1 MIELTGIRKKYV
13 MGTTEV
19 PVLNGIDLSVAKGE
33 MVSIMGSS
41 GSGKTTL
48 LNVLGILDA
57 FDEGSYRFN
66 GEVLQGMTETRAAL
80 FRCEHI
86 GFLFQ
91 AFHLL
96 PYKTALENVAL
107 PLRYRK
113 SVPRSERLER
123 AAAMLGRVGL
133 SHRADHLP
141 TELSG
146 GQQQR
151 VALARALVTRPNL
164 LLADEPTGAL
174 DSATGDEIMAT
185 LREINGEGM
194 TMVIVTHEPDISKK
208 TDRVIRIKDGRIV

>member
-1 MIELTGIRKKYV
+1 
-13 MGTTEV
+13 MGPNEV
-19 PVLNGIDLSVAKGE
+19 PVLNGIDLSIQKGE
-33 MVSIMGSS
+33 MVSIMGAS

-48 LNVLGILDA
+48 LNIIGVLDS
-57 FDEGSYRFN
+57 FDQGTYRFN
-66 GEVLQGMTETRAAL
+66 GEVLAGMTQTRAAA

-107 PLRYRK
+107 PLRYQPD
-113 SVPRSERLER
+113 VPRRERHSR
-123 AAAMLGRVGL
+123 AKAMLERVGL
-133 SHRADHLP
+133 DHRANHLP

-151 VALARALVTRPNL
+151 VALARALVTSPRL

-174 DSATGDEIMAT
+174 DSATTAEMMEL
-185 LREINGEGM
+185 LREVNREGM
-194 TMVIVTHEPDISKK
+194 TLVIVTHENEISRK
-208 TDRVIRIKDGRIV
+208 TDRIIHIKDGRIV